1 MILSEFGIKRPITVL
16 MIFIGVTVIGLV
28 SLINLNIDL
37 FPDMSLPI
45 VAVMTEYSGAG
56 PAEVESMVN
65 KPLEAAISMVRNIKN
80 VTSTSKEGS
89 SLLIAQFDWG
99 TDVDAASIDIR
110 EKIDLVRDHLPGGV
124 GSPMVVKYD
133 PALMPILV
141 VGISSPRGVSELK
154 QFAEDNIK
162 DKVARLDGV
171 AAVVVQGGMDR
182 QIHVNIDRN
191 RMEGLG
197 ISFDQVKM
205 ALAAA
210 NLNLPGG
217 HLRVGNLDYLIRTP
231 GEYKDIKQVGAT
243 VIGNRNG
250 VPISLRDIAE
260 VKDAYAERDSETRID
275 GVRSVVMVVQK
286 QSGSNTVE
294 VSNRVQKK
302 LAELQK
308 GMPSDIK
315 LSVAFDSSIF
325 IRRSI
330 KSLQSEA
337 VIGAILAILI
347 IMLFLR
353 NWSSTMIIGIS
364 IPFSIIA
371 TFVMMYFQ
379 NMTLNIMTLGG
390 LALGVGRLVDDS
402 IVVLENIYRHREE
415 GHDAREA
422 ALQGSSQVAMAVLAA
437 TITTIVVFIPIA
449 FVSGIAG
456 VMFKPMSYTVS
467 FSLIASY
474 FVSMM
479 LIPLLSKK
487 FMKVESNDQMDSWLI
502 RNWLNKFNKWLK
514 SLDIV
519 YQNIISWAIRHKKQ
533 VIGITLGIVL
543 LTISLIWPLKLVD
556 TEFIPKSD
564 ENEFSLSLAMPVG
577 TSFAQTG
584 KIVRQLEDIVRE
596 DIPETRVVYSVYG
609 EGEGMRRSMSST
621 GPNYADMRVKL
632 VNRSERKRGVEEI
645 VEGLRAKFAR
655 IPDAK
660 IIINT
665 GGMMSQMMSFG
676 AGGAVQVDIQGYDME
691 TGQKLARQ
699 VKEIISGIKGTRDVD
714 ISRKEG
720 IPELKVMVDRD
731 KAGSLGL
738 SVYQVAGT
746 VETAFKGNVVSRFRD
761 SKFGKEYD
769 IVVRLQERDRDKLRD
784 LSGLF
789 IMSPLGHPVALS
801 NVARIEKAFGP
812 VDIQRKNQQR
822 IISVTCDVAGR
833 AVGVINQEL
842 TQKLKKL
849 TVPEGFTIEVSGSA
863 KDMADSF
870 KSLFY
875 AMLLAIMLV
884 YMVLASQFESLL
896 DPFVIMFSVPLGI
909 IGVIWGLFF
918 TGINFSVIAFIGVIM
933 LVGMVV
939 SNAILL
945 VDYANVL
952 KRQGMELYQAVIT
965 SGRTRLRPI
974 LMTTLTTIFGM
985 VPMALGI
992 GESGETY
999 APLAVSVIGG
1009 LAASTV
1015 LTLVFVPTLYI
1026 ILEER
1031 LKK

>member
-80 VTSTSKEGS
+80 VTSISKEGS
-89 SLLIAQFDWG
+89 SLVIAQFDWG
-99 TDVDAASIDIR
+99 IDVDAASIDIR

-141 VGISSPRGVSELK
+141 VGISGPRGVSELK
-154 QFAEDNIK
+154 QYAEDNIQ
-162 DKVARLDGV
+162 DKIARLDGV
-171 AAVVVQGGMDR
+171 AAVVVNGGMDR

-191 RMEGLG
+191 RLEGLG

-205 ALAAA
+205 ALAAS

-217 HLRVGNLDYLIRTP
+217 HLKVGNLDYLIRIP
-231 GEYKDIKQVGAT
+231 GEYNDIKQVAAT
-243 VIGNRNG
+243 VIANRNG
-250 VPISLRDIAE
+250 VSIYLRDVAE
-260 VKDAYAERDSETRID
+260 VKDGYAEIDSETRLD
-275 GVRSVVMVVQK
+275 GVRSVVMIIQK
-286 QSGSNTVE
+286 QSGSNTVA
-294 VSNRVQKK
+294 VSNSIQKK

-308 GMPSDIK
+308 YMPSDIK
-315 LSVAFDSSIF
+315 TSVAFDSAIF

-337 VIGAILAILI
+337 ITGAILAILI

-402 IVVLENIYRHREE
+402 IVVLENIYRYREE
-415 GHDAREA
+415 GHDPREA

-437 TITTIVVFIPIA
+437 TITTIVVFIPIS

-479 LIPLLSKK
+479 LIPLLTTRYLKAECLEEK
-487 FMKVESNDQMDSWLI
+487 DCGPARK
-502 RNWLNKFNKWLK
+502 WLNRFNLWLR
-514 SLDIV
+514 SLDVV
-519 YQNIISWAIRHKKQ
+519 YQGIIGWAIRHKKQ
-533 VIGITLGIVL
+533 VVGITAGILL
-543 LTISLIWPLKLVD
+543 LTVSLVWPLKLVD
-556 TEFIPKSD
+556 TEFVPKSD
-564 ENEFSLSLAMPVG
+564 ENEFSLSLAMPLG
-577 TSFAQTG
+577 TSFMQTG
-584 KIVRQLEDIVRE
+584 RIVKQMEDIIRQEV
-596 DIPETRVVYSVYG
+596 PETRVVYSVFG
-609 EGEGMRRSMSST
+609 EGEGMRRSMSNT
-621 GPNYADMRVKL
+621 GPSYADMRVKL
-632 VNRSERKRGVEEI
+632 INRSERRRGVEEI
-645 VEGLRAKFAR
+645 VESLRARFAK

-665 GGMMSQMMSFG
+665 GGLMSQMMSFG

-699 VKEIISGIKGTRDVD
+699 VKEIISGIPGTRDVD

-720 IPELKVMVDRD
+720 IPELRLIVDRD

-738 SVYQVAGT
+738 SIYQVAGA
-746 VETAFKGNVVSRFRD
+746 VETAFRGSVVSRFRD

-769 IVVRLQERDRDKLRD
+769 IVVRLQERDRDQLRD

-789 IMSPLGHPVALS
+789 IMSPLGHAVALS

-842 TQKLKKL
+842 TQKIKKL
-849 TVPEGFTIEVSGSA
+849 AVPEGFTVEVGGSA
-863 KDMADSF
+863 KDMAESF

-909 IGVIWGLFF
+909 IGVIWGLFL

-945 VDYANVL
+945 VDYANIL
-952 KRQGMELYQAVIT
+952 RRQGMDLYQAVIT

-985 VPMALGI
+985 VPMALGM
-992 GESGETY
+992 GESGETS
-999 APLAVSVIGG
+999 APLAIAVIGG
-1009 LAASTV
+1009 LTASTV

-1026 ILEER
+1026 IFEER
-1031 LKK
+1031 LRK

>member
-1 MILSEFGIKRPITVL
+1 MILSEFGIRRPITVL

-28 SLINLNIDL
+28 SLLNLKIDL

-45 VAVMTEYSGAG
+45 VAVMTEYGGAG
-56 PAEVESMVN
+56 PSEVESMVN
-65 KPLEAAISMVRNIKN
+65 KPMEAAISMVRNIKN
-80 VTSTSKEGS
+80 VTTISKEGS
-89 SLLIAQFDWG
+89 SLVIAQFDWG
-99 TDVDAASIDIR
+99 TDIDAASIDVR
-110 EKIDLVRDHLPGGV
+110 EKIDLIRDHLPSGV

-133 PALMPILV
+133 PALMPIMV
-141 VGISSPRGVSELK
+141 IGISSTRGVSELK
-154 QFAEDNIK
+154 QYADDNIK
-162 DKVARLDGV
+162 DKIARIDGV
-171 AAVVVQGGMDR
+171 AAVVVQGGADR
-182 QIHVNIDRN
+182 QIKVDIDRN
-191 RMEGLG
+191 RMEALG

-205 ALAAA
+205 ALAAS
-210 NLNLPGG
+210 NLNMPGG
-217 HLRVGNLDYLIRTP
+217 HLKAGNLDYLIRIP
-231 GEYKDIKQVGAT
+231 GEFKDIKQIGST

-250 VPISLRDIAE
+250 VPVYLRDIAE
-260 VKDAYAERDSETRID
+260 VRDGFAEWDSETRMD
-275 GVRSVVMVVQK
+275 GVRSTVMVIQK
-286 QSGSNTVE
+286 QSGSNTVA
-294 VSNRVQKK
+294 VSNKIQDKI
-302 LAELQK
+302 AELQK
-308 GMPSDIK
+308 EMPSDIK
-315 LSVAFDSSIF
+315 LSVAFDSAIF

-337 VIGAILAILI
+337 VTGAVLAILI

-364 IPFSIIA
+364 IPFSIVA
-371 TFVMMYFQ
+371 TFVMMYFR
-379 NMTLNIMTLGG
+379 NMSLNIMTLGG

-415 GHDAREA
+415 GFDAKQA
-422 ALQGSSQVAMAVLAA
+422 ALKGSSQVAMAVLAA
-437 TITTIVVFIPIA
+437 TITTIVVFIPIS

-456 VMFKPMSYTVS
+456 VMFKPMSYAVS

-479 LIPLLSKK
+479 LIPLLTTRY
-487 FMKVESNDQMDSWLI
+487 MKSECETEENCGPI
-502 RNWLNKFNKWLK
+502 KRWLNKFNRWLK
-514 SLDIV
+514 SLDGA
-519 YQNIISWAIRHKKQ
+519 YQNVIEWSVRHKKQ
-533 VIGITLGIVL
+533 VIGLTLAILVL
-543 LTISLIWPLKLVD
+543 TFSLIWPLKLVD
-556 TEFIPKSD
+556 TEFVPKSD

-577 TSFAQTG
+577 TSFAETG
-584 KIVRQLEDIVRE
+584 IIVRKIENIVRQDV
-596 DIPETRVVYSVYG
+596 PETEVVYSVYG
-609 EGEGMRRSMSST
+609 EGEGMRRSMSNS

-632 VNRSERKRGVEEI
+632 VNRSERKRGVDEI
-645 VEGLRAKFAR
+645 VEALRIKFAK

-660 IIINT
+660 IIVNT
-665 GGMMSQMMSFG
+665 GGLLSQMMSFG

-691 TGQKLARQ
+691 TGQKLAQQ
-699 VKEIISGIKGTRDVD
+699 VKDIISGIKGTRDAD
-714 ISRKEG
+714 ISRKQG
-720 IPELKVMVDRD
+720 IPELKIVVDRD

-738 SVYQVAGT
+738 SIYQVASAI
-746 VETAFKGNVVSRFRD
+746 ETAFKGSVVSRFRD

-784 LSGLF
+784 LAGLF
-789 IMSPLGHPVALS
+789 IMSPMGQPVALS
-801 NVARIEKAFGP
+801 NVARIEKSFGP

-822 IISVTCDVAGR
+822 IISVTCDVSGR

-842 TQKLKKL
+842 TQKLKGIV
-849 TVPEGFTIEVSGSA
+849 VPEGFTIEVSGSA
-863 KDMADSF
+863 KDMAESF
-870 KSLFY
+870 RSLFY

-918 TGINFSVIAFIGVIM
+918 TGVNFSVIAFIGVIM

-952 KRQGMELYQAVIT
+952 KREGMELYQAVVAA
-965 SGRTRLRPI
+965 GRTRLRPI

-985 VPMALGI
+985 VPMALGL

-999 APLAVSVIGG
+999 APLAISVIGG
-1009 LAASTV
+1009 LTASTL

-1026 ILEER
+1026 VFEER
-1031 LKK
+1031 LRK